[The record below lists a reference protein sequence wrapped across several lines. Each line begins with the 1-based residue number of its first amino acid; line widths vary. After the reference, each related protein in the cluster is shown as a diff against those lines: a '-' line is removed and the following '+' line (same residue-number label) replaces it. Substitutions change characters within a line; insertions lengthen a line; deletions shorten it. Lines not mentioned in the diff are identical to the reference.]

1 MAQNQL
7 EKYLIQLKNKK
18 GEFLEKQRKEYK
30 FSRFQSSLEIL
41 ERASYFNTV
50 PNEIISK
57 IELIFHLMPSHELY
71 YIKKD
76 ELQFLEYIR
85 QVNSLFI
92 TVLDEYEKYIVKPAN
107 FIKTLFNILFPMI
120 FLLVLYHEKFEKWIG
135 LELTILFSI
144 VISIALVYVNRRKF
158 GITFLS

>member
-1 MAQNQL
+1 MIRNLL
-7 EKYLIQLKNKK
+7 EKYLSHLENKK

-30 FSRFQSSLEIL
+30 FFRFQSSLEIL

-57 IELIFHLMPSHELY
+57 IESIFHLMPLHELY

-85 QVNSLFI
+85 QVIHYLSQCLMNMR
-92 TVLDEYEKYIVKPAN
+92 N
-107 FIKTLFNILFPMI
+107 TL
-120 FLLVLYHEKFEKWIG
+120 
-135 LELTILFSI
+135 
-144 VISIALVYVNRRKF
+144 
-158 GITFLS
+158 